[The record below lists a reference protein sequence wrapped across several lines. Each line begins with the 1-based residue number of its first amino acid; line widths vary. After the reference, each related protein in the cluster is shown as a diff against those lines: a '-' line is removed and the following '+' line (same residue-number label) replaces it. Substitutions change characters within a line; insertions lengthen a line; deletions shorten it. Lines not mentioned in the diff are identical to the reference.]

1 MLRSCLDRNALRQL
15 TASRI
20 FHLAPNTIRQDA
32 TALPVVRTCAHREA
46 PQQTP
51 NGCRSMP
58 HAQPKHCPPT
68 RLYHAALP
76 TVQECVREKFGHF
89 GSLQ

>member
-1 MLRSCLDRNALRQL
+1 MRQL

-20 FHLAPNTIRQDA
+20 FHQALNTVRLDVTVPQIA
-32 TALPVVRTCAHREA
+32 RTCARREA
-46 PQQTP
+46 PRQTP